1 MWQVTYW
8 NVDYW
13 FTTYWFLGSGDGGSS
28 GSNTRPLKA
37 FGFNFGF

>member
-13 FTTYWFLGSGDGGSS
+13 FTTYWFLGSGGSS

>member
-13 FTTYWFLGSGDGGSS
+13 FTTYWFLGSGGGSS